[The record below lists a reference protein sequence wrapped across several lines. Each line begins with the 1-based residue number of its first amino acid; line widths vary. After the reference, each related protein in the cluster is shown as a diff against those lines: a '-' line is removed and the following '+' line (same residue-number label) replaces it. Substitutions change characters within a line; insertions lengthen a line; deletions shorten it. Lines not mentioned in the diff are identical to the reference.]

1 MARNSL
7 RPPTALLALA
17 FTLTFTLA
25 SGAALAQHGSG
36 KAPTA
41 NTATNTAASKN
52 AYTLPDKYPV
62 PVPAARQHTPNT
74 MLEAITPEAR
84 NRFVQSSLGL
94 SPLSLRDWINLLAYK
109 VEARPGLSYDDV
121 VASMKARANKI
132 NFKFVGVNAIWKDVA
147 ASTGK
152 ATPRVEIFNFCD
164 ANIARELLDY
174 SLEFVIFLPCR
185 IAVVEDAEQK
195 IWLLMLDWDVRWVD
209 DIPNPDRI
217 SDPLRQ
223 GATKLREGLE
233 DIIQAGAN
241 GDL

>member
-1 MARNSL
+1 MARNSP
-7 RPPTALLALA
+7 RPLTALLALA
-17 FTLTFTLA
+17 FTLTFTLT

-36 KAPTA
+36 KAP
-41 NTATNTAASKN
+41 ATNTAASKST
-52 AYTLPDKYPV
+52 YTLPDKYPV
-62 PVPAARQHTPNT
+62 PVPTARQHTPNT

-109 VEARPGLSYDDV
+109 VEAKPGLSYDDV

-152 ATPRVEIFNFCD
+152 PTPRVEIFNFCD

-223 GATKLREGLE
+223 GATKLRQGLE